1 MKQQINFGSHLNKQM
16 LYFLVV
22 AIFTLLL
29 SGNVFAMQN
38 VSGVISISAKK
49 LFITINAR
57 TYPLQS
63 NDQET
68 FDQMR
73 KFDSGDLVS
82 GSGEFIAEG
91 TRFNLVSIDFVGLNK
106 LLGWWR
112 IGSNYYMN
120 FRDFA
125 NVSYISTSSTATKT
139 NNFKYAV
146 APDEEMSVKTWRLF
160 LTDSSSVHI
169 GTLLLKEN
177 QATIQL
183 FDADTGL
190 PSQVIDLLKVKK

>member
-1 MKQQINFGSHLNKQM
+1 MKQQINLNKQM
-16 LYFLVV
+16 LYFFLVSV
-22 AIFTLLL
+22 FTLLL
-29 SGNVFAMQN
+29 SGNLFAMQN
-38 VSGVISISAKK
+38 VSGVISLSAKK
-49 LFITINAR
+49 LFITINNK
-57 TYPLQS
+57 TYPLQAD
-63 NDQET
+63 NQET

-73 KFDSGDLVS
+73 KFDNGDLVS
-82 GSGEFIAEG
+82 GSGQFVADG
-91 TRFNLVSIDFVGLNK
+91 TRFSLVSIDFVGLNK

-112 IGSNYYMN
+112 INSNFYMN

-139 NNFKYAV
+139 NDFKYAV

-169 GTLLLKEN
+169 GTLFLKEN
-177 QATIQL
+177 QAKIQL
-183 FDADTGL
+183 YDGETGL